1 MGDLTGLIAV
11 CAIFG
16 VPALFL
22 LGKSEIGRA
31 LADRIRHGEGGHD
44 QALAAE
50 VDDLRQRLGEV
61 EDRLD
66 FAERQLTSGGNRS
79 DVKNPVA

>member
-1 MGDLTGLIAV
+1 MGQLTGLVAV

-31 LADRIRHGEGGHD
+31 LADRIRHGAGGAD
-44 QALAAE
+44 PELLTE
-50 VDDLRQRLGEV
+50 VEELRQRLTEV

-66 FAERQLTSGGNRS
+66 FAERQLTSGPHRS